1 MQKQTLYE
9 VWTMRT
15 RYSKGRISIIVDY
28 GDDTHNP
35 DEIKN
40 PGIYRIPYIQYE
52 GVWYKCR
59 DTLPVNI
66 KNEKFFM
73 KVVEYLMVGNYSEEI
88 FLNKLL
94 SVIV

>member
-1 MQKQTLYE
+1 
-9 VWTMRT
+9 MRT
-15 RYSKGRISIIVDY
+15 RYSKGRISIIIDY

-40 PGIYRIPYIQYE
+40 SGIDRIPYIYYE

-73 KVVEYLMVGNYSEEI
+73 KVGEYLLVGNYNEEI

-94 SVIV
+94 NVIV